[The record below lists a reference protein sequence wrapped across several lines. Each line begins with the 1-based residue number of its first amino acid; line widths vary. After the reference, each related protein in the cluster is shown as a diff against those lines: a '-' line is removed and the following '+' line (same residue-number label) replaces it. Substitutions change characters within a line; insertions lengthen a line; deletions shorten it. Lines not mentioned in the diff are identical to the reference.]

1 MLPSWGVFR
10 WLIKS
15 LFCLHISLGNL
26 IQAQGNQVLAPEL
39 SSLVLAAEEE
49 ANRELKTFVER
60 ILHQFFWWAVTWLV
74 HIITITTEAI
84 KAKGPDG
91 VELQRVEVLSS
102 FSAISCCCMTDI
114 PSCWGCSDSKYS
126 SGLLQCKHCDAVSNS
141 KLLFWYAEA

>member
-26 IQAQGNQVLAPEL
+26 IEAQGNQVLAPEL

-60 ILHQFFWWAVTWLV
+60 ILHQFFWWAVT
-74 HIITITTEAI
+74 
-84 KAKGPDG
+84 
-91 VELQRVEVLSS
+91 
-102 FSAISCCCMTDI
+102 
-114 PSCWGCSDSKYS
+114 
-126 SGLLQCKHCDAVSNS
+126 
-141 KLLFWYAEA
+141 